1 MPNAVLSYSDAKGH
15 HSFALN
21 GDSTSIGRSPSEDIV
36 LDDPWVSR
44 RHALIVRDG
53 DSYTVVDR
61 NSTHGTFVNSVRVE
75 KSMLQVGDVLQMG
88 SIKGPHLRFHLREDV
103 KTTSTS
109 RSSAVHLLSSL
120 SELQAY
126 PDELRPAVR
135 EMDKLN
141 WLLRAARK
149 LNEGGAIGDILGA
162 FLHLALQLTGLER
175 GFVFLQEV
183 GGLHLAQGLDAEG
196 KVVEEDSTVSRRAM
210 QIAIESASK
219 FSISD
224 TLADKKAS
232 EWSSIMANRIRSI
245 YSIPLRTRA
254 SEEEP
259 AQLLGLLYLDSRIRL
274 GELSEIDHH
283 LLDTLATEASALL
296 HNALLVEAESNARQ
310 AREELAVAAKIHS
323 ELMSIALPT
332 IPYAT
337 LRARSVPCLA
347 IGGDFYDAVALSD
360 SVCAVVADVSGKG
373 VSAAIVAATM
383 QGIIHSQLLAG
394 SALPEIASLVNQFL
408 CSRKTGK
415 YATMILVR
423 LFPDGSVEYLN
434 CGTIQPVAIL
444 DGQVR
449 RLEASSLVVG
459 LIADASY
466 TSGHFTL
473 RPGERLLL
481 ATDGITEAE
490 NNSGEQFGD
499 SGLTTV
505 AQFENLDSILEHVEN
520 FRAPNPAEDDCT
532 LLEIRYVGGSVPE

>member
-1 MPNAVLSYSDAKGH
+1 
-15 HSFALN
+15 
-21 GDSTSIGRSPSEDIV
+21 
-36 LDDPWVSR
+36 
-44 RHALIVRDG
+44 
-53 DSYTVVDR
+53 
-61 NSTHGTFVNSVRVE
+61 
-75 KSMLQVGDVLQMG
+75 
-88 SIKGPHLRFHLREDV
+88 
-103 KTTSTS
+103 
-109 RSSAVHLLSSL
+109 
-120 SELQAY
+120 
-126 PDELRPAVR
+126 
-135 EMDKLN
+135 
-141 WLLRAARK
+141 
-149 LNEGGAIGDILGA
+149 
-162 FLHLALQLTGLER
+162 
-175 GFVFLQEV
+175 
-183 GGLHLAQGLDAEG
+183 
-196 KVVEEDSTVSRRAM
+196 
-210 QIAIESASK
+210 
-219 FSISD
+219 
-224 TLADKKAS
+224 
-232 EWSSIMANRIRSI
+232 
-245 YSIPLRTRA
+245 
-254 SEEEP
+254 
-259 AQLLGLLYLDSRIRL
+259 
-274 GELSEIDHH
+274 
-283 LLDTLATEASALL
+283 
-296 HNALLVEAESNARQ
+296 
-310 AREELAVAAKIHS
+310 
-323 ELMSIALPT
+323 
-332 IPYAT
+332 
-337 LRARSVPCLA
+337 
-347 IGGDFYDAVALSD
+347 
-360 SVCAVVADVSGKG
+360 
-373 VSAAIVAATM
+373 M

>member
-1 MPNAVLSYSDAKGH
+1 MSNVVLSYSDAKGH
-15 HSFALN
+15 HSVPLN
-21 GDSTSIGRSPSEDIV
+21 RNSTSIGRSPSEDIV
-36 LDDPWVSR
+36 LGDPWVSR

-61 NSTHGTFVNSVRVE
+61 GSTHGTFVNSVRVE
-75 KSMLQVGDVLQMG
+75 RSKLQFGDVLQVG
-88 SIKGPHLRFHLREDV
+88 SLKGLHLRFDLREDV

-120 SELQAY
+120 SELQAS
-126 PDELRPAVR
+126 PDEPRPAVR

-141 WLLRAARK
+141 WLLRAARQ
-149 LNEGGAIGDILGA
+149 LSDGVAIGDILGA

-183 GGLHLAQGLDAEG
+183 DGLHLAQGLDADG
-196 KVVEEDSTVSRRAM
+196 NIVEEDSTISRRAM
-210 QIAIESASK
+210 QKAIENESK

-224 TLADKKAS
+224 TFADKKAS
-232 EWSSIMANRIRSI
+232 EWSSIMTNRIRSI

-296 HNALLVEAESNARQ
+296 HNALLVEAESDARQ
-310 AREELAVAAKIHS
+310 AREELAVAATIHS

-337 LRARSVPCLA
+337 LQARSVPCLA

-383 QGIIHSQLLAG
+383 QGIVHSQLLAG
-394 SALPEIASLVNQFL
+394 ITLPEIASLVNQFL

-434 CGTIQPVAIL
+434 CGTVQPVAFL
-444 DGQVR
+444 DGEVR

-490 NNSGEQFGD
+490 NSSGEQFGD
-499 SGLTTV
+499 SGLTAV
-505 AQFENLDSILEHVEN
+505 AHFEDLGSILEHVEN
-520 FRAPNPAEDDCT
+520 FRGPNPAEDDCT
-532 LLEIRYVGGSVPE
+532 LLDIRFVGGIVRE

>member
-1 MPNAVLSYSDAKGH
+1 
-15 HSFALN
+15 
-21 GDSTSIGRSPSEDIV
+21 
-36 LDDPWVSR
+36 
-44 RHALIVRDG
+44 
-53 DSYTVVDR
+53 
-61 NSTHGTFVNSVRVE
+61 
-75 KSMLQVGDVLQMG
+75 
-88 SIKGPHLRFHLREDV
+88 
-103 KTTSTS
+103 
-109 RSSAVHLLSSL
+109 
-120 SELQAY
+120 
-126 PDELRPAVR
+126 
-135 EMDKLN
+135 MDKLN
-141 WLLRAARK
+141 WLLRAARQ

-175 GFVFLQEV
+175 GFVFLQEA
-183 GGLHLAQGLDAEG
+183 GGLHLAQGLDAAG
-196 KVVEEDSTVSRRAM
+196 NVVEEDATVSRRAM
-210 QIAIESASK
+210 QIAIESESK

-232 EWSSIMANRIRSI
+232 EWSSIMTNKIRSI

-296 HNALLVEAESNARQ
+296 HNALLVEVESNARH
-310 AREELAVAAKIHS
+310 AREELVVAAKIHS
-323 ELMSIALPT
+323 ELMSIALPS
-332 IPYAT
+332 IPYAM
-337 LRARSVPCLA
+337 LRAKSVPCLA

-394 SALPEIASLVNQFL
+394 FTLPEIASLVNQFL
-408 CSRKTGK
+408 CSRRTGK

-434 CGTIQPVAIL
+434 CGTIQPLAIL
-444 DGQVR
+444 SGEVR
-449 RLEASSLVVG
+449 RLEVSSLVVG

-490 NNSGEQFGD
+490 NPSGEQFGD
-499 SGLTTV
+499 SGLTAV
-505 AQFENLDSILEHVEN
+505 AHFESVDSILERVEN

-532 LLEIRYVGGSVPE
+532 LMEIQYVGGIVPQ